1 MSLHRIDRVAEDIK
15 RSLPSILRELKDPR
29 ISPMLSV
36 VRVEVSGDM
45 SYAKIYVSAFE
56 GIEKSKES
64 VKGLKSASGYIKRE
78 LSRAVKMRK
87 MPELSFIADDS
98 IAHGSEIARI
108 IEDFTYTQQEDE
120 NESDNAE

>member
-1 MSLHRIDRVAEDIK
+1 MSSHRIDRVAEDIK
-15 RSLPSILRELKDPR
+15 RALTSILRELKDPR